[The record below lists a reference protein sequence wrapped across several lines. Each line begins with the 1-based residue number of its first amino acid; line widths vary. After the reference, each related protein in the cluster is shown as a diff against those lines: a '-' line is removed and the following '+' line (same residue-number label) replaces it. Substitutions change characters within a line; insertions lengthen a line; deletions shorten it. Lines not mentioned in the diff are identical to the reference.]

1 MSLAAGATVERF
13 FLSREIQSVR
23 GSDLLKRTAAL
34 ARRVAVFDVVAVNLT
49 LALWRG
55 WALVDIVLRG
65 FEERRLWR
73 LELELEVG
81 RRERHG
87 ARRVR
92 SCQ

>member
-1 MSLAAGATVERF
+1 MAKRF
-13 FLSREIQSVR
+13 LLSREIQGVR
-23 GSDLLKRTAAL
+23 CSDLLERTAAF
-34 ARRVAVFDVVAVNLT
+34 ARRVAVFDVVAVGLT

-73 LELELEVG
+73 LELELELELEVG

-87 ARRVR
+87 VRRARK
-92 SCQ
+92 CQ